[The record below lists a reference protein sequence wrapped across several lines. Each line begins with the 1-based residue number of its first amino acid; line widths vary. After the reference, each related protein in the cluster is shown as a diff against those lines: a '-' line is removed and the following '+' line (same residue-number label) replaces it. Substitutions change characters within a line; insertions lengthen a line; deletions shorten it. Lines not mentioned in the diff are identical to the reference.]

1 MNNRLKLNDLNYLF
15 TKYRKKNLKFKYPL
29 LDDAFSNK
37 DLFEAIKVIMSGQLT
52 MSSKTFEFEKK
63 FAAKIKSN
71 YAVMVNSG
79 SSANLLATFAAC
91 NPIRKNRFKIGDE
104 AIIPALC
111 WPTSLW
117 PLVQAGLKPKFLDV
131 DPLTLNVNASE
142 LIKKINNKTKV
153 ILLIHVLGNSTE
165 IDLIYKVAKKKKIII
180 IEDTCESLGALYN
193 GKSLGTFGDFGTYSF
208 YYSHQISSGEGGMV
222 VCKTFD
228 DYQLLLSMRAHGW
241 SRNLK
246 LQKNIEKHYP
256 KLDKR
261 FIFINSG
268 FNLRPTDITASIGNS
283 QFSRL
288 DQFISIRKKNREK
301 IIYSLKK
308 SNKWKNQYEFLKINK
323 KVSPSFFGF
332 PIIISEKYQHL
343 KKKLLSKLDELG
355 IESRPIISGNFLN
368 QPAAK
373 VYKFKQKAKSFPN
386 SQIIEDRGFFIGLH
400 TKPITNQKLNLLT
413 NSLLSID
420 NLNKKS

>member
-1 MNNRLKLNDLNYLF
+1 MNNRLKLNDLNSLF
-15 TKYRKKNLKFKYPL
+15 TKYRKKNLKYKYPL

-246 LQKNIEKHYP
+246 LQKNIEKYYP

-301 IIYSLKK
+301 IIDSLKK

-332 PIIISEKYQHL
+332 PIIISEKYKHL

>member
-1 MNNRLKLNDLNYLF
+1 MNNRLKLNDLNSLF

-301 IIYSLKK
+301 IIDSLKK
-308 SNKWKNQYEFLKINK
+308 SNKWKKQYEFLKINK

-332 PIIISEKYQHL
+332 PIIISEKYKHL

-373 VYKFKQKAKSFPN
+373 VYKFEQKAKSFPN

-400 TKPITNQKLNLLT
+400 TKPITSQKLNLLT